1 MACRAVTLLTGVHD
15 PEGRLAALVPT
26 ELPLLRRHYATMV
39 AICGVGTPPRT
50 TELLRQHNV
59 TVIEGDAIPVNA
71 RPYTL
76 GVAQAHPEWA
86 HIHLCDFDSALH
98 WARHW
103 PDELDRV
110 NATITRHDFLLLG
123 RTARAMASLPDAQRE
138 TERLINV
145 LFDRTTAN
153 LPPLP
158 HTSGVVGF
166 SLRERSQ
173 AEAYDTEETLIDIC
187 TGAWGFSQRGI
198 TALRARAHVTD
209 IGFHAEW
216 PLIMRE
222 IPGLR
227 CGYLPCEGLEYE
239 TADRYADQITA
250 AGGIDAWHAAQNADI
265 DRWQHRLSYVT
276 QVAETI
282 ARYQGAQSGD

>member
-1 MACRAVTLLTGVHD
+1 MSAVTLLTGVHD
-15 PEGRLAALVPT
+15 PEGRLAALIPT
-26 ELPLLRRHYATMV
+26 ELPLLRRHYATMI

-50 TELLRQHNV
+50 TETLRQHNV

-71 RPYTL
+71 RPYAL

-98 WARHW
+98 WARHR

-110 NATITRHDFLLLG
+110 NATIARHDFLLLG

-145 LFDRTTAN
+145 LFDRTTGGLAPWR
-153 LPPLP
+153 L
-158 HTSGVVGF
+158 TDDD
-166 SLRERSQ
+166 
-173 AEAYDTEETLIDIC
+173 DTTFDIC
-187 TGAWGFSQRGI
+187 TGAWGFSQHGVA
-198 TALRARAHVTD
+198 ALLARAHVTD

-222 IPGLR
+222 IPDLR

-239 TADRYADQITA
+239 TADRYADQIAA
-250 AGGIDAWHAAQNADI
+250 AGGIEQWHAAQNMDI
-265 DRWQHRLSYVT
+265 HRWQYRLTYVT
-276 QVAETI
+276 QIAETI
-282 ARYQGAQSGD
+282 ARYQGAWSGD

>member
-1 MACRAVTLLTGVHD
+1 MSAVTLLTGVHD
-15 PEGRLAALVPT
+15 PEGRLAALIPT
-26 ELPLLRRHYATMV
+26 ELPLLRRHYATMI

-50 TELLRQHNV
+50 TETLRRHNV
-59 TVIEGDAIPVNA
+59 TVIGGDAIPVNA
-71 RPYTL
+71 RPYAL

-98 WARHW
+98 WARHR

-110 NATITRHDFLLLG
+110 NATIAWHDFLLLG

-145 LFDRTTAN
+145 LFDRTTGGLASWR
-153 LPPLP
+153 L
-158 HTSGVVGF
+158 TDDD
-166 SLRERSQ
+166 
-173 AEAYDTEETLIDIC
+173 DTTVDIC

-216 PLIMRE
+216 PLIMRGT
-222 IPGLR
+222 PGLR

-239 TADRYADQITA
+239 TADRYADQIAA
-250 AGGIDAWHAAQNADI
+250 AGGIEQWHAAQNMDI
-265 DRWQHRLSYVT
+265 HRWQHRLTYVT
-276 QVAETI
+276 QIAETI
-282 ARYQGAQSGD
+282 ARYQGANADVSVSHI